1 MIRKVFSFRKPL
13 ATELPFTAKSVPSRG
28 LGALGLLRGVL
39 TIQKCPTYGTRASD
53 HVAYSRCERGDRGVN
68 LSLLPLCDLLC
79 MLGFLNCQLAP
90 ESLSLWRRC
99 DLFLVSWCVWGCP
112 FVLLKAGSRPY
123 QVLSHCRLGPQGWT
137 AAPCSRT
144 TGVRARELRNFQRLL
159 QRPALYC

>member
-28 LGALGLLRGVL
+28 LGALGLLREVL
-39 TIQKCPTYGTRASD
+39 KNVLHTG
-53 HVAYSRCERGDRGVN
+53 HVPVTMSHTAAVNEVIAGVN

-79 MLGFLNCQLAP
+79 IWGSLNCQLAP

-123 QVLSHCRLGPQGWT
+123 QVLSHCRHGPQGWT

-144 TGVRARELRNFQRLL
+144 TGVRARELRHFQRLL